1 MKKVNWTKVVLLV
14 FLLIIVGFMVS
25 LVTSF
30 YGNPVTKI
38 YATSQIRSYVEKNY
52 PNMNLEVS
60 KAVYNFKFG
69 DYISHVQ
76 STTSV
81 DTNFSVSWK
90 KGKIND
96 RYEIEVLKRYTTYQ
110 RLQRELNNIVEETIS
125 REFPYQTSIVI
136 ADADK
141 STEDFSVLTLDMPL
155 DTSTIPIPTVLV
167 IYFYHDEINFEV
179 FSERLMELHDI
190 MNRNKIRIDFYSV
203 VMEETPEEGEKP
215 TSGESIYLY
224 DFPVEKLTSETLT
237 EDIQKHIIDWETE
250 HEK

>member
-1 MKKVNWTKVVLLV
+1 MKKINWTKVVLLV
-14 FLLIIVGFMVS
+14 FLLIIVGFMIS
-25 LVTSF
+25 LVTAF

-38 YATSQIRSYVEKNY
+38 YATSQIRNYVEKNY

-60 KAVYNFKFG
+60 KAVYNFKFE
-69 DYISHVQ
+69 DYVAHAQ

-96 RYEIEVLKRYTTYQ
+96 RYEIDVLKRYTTYQ
-110 RLQRELNNIVEETIS
+110 RLQKELNNIVEEAIN

-141 STEDFSVLTLDMPL
+141 STGDFSMLTLDMTL
-155 DTSTIPIPTVLV
+155 DTATIPLPTALI
-167 IYFYHDEINFEV
+167 IYFYHDEINYEV
-179 FSERLMELHDI
+179 FSERLIELHDI

-224 DFPVEKLTSETLT
+224 DFPVEKLASATLA
-237 EDIQKHIIDWETE
+237 EDIQKHIIAWEAE
-250 HEK
+250 HDK